1 MVAQNYKIILHFI
14 NEISNFVRDLEN
26 KNTNIMNSIL
36 KKVLTY
42 LVFPV
47 IIVGLTYW
55 IVKSVSAPV
64 EFNKMKDYRTTI
76 AVQRLKDIRDLQVAF
91 KNVNGRYTADID
103 SLINFFKEGKMK
115 IIMQV
120 GSQDDSLA
128 VENTKKLKKRN
139 PRIKPEQML
148 ELYQKGEKLVFK
160 IENEMPVRDT
170 LFNDRPDFRPDSL
183 AFIPFCGERI
193 IMDATVKMV
202 SGVKVP
208 LFEASMPYKLLLRGL
223 DNQLRIN
230 LDAERED
237 QGRYPGLQVGSITAP
252 NNNAGNWE

>member
-1 MVAQNYKIILHFI
+1 MTAQKYKIILHFI

-47 IIVGLTYW
+47 VIVGLTYW

-64 EFNKMKDYRTTI
+64 EFNKMKDYRTSV
-76 AVQRLKDIRDLQVAF
+76 AVQRLKDVRDLQVAF

-103 SLINFFKEGKMK
+103 TLINFYKEGKMK
-115 IIMQV
+115 IVMQV

-148 ELYQKGEKLVFK
+148 ELYQKGERLVFK
-160 IENEMPVRDT
+160 IEALTISSELILMQKERIRDVIQ
-170 LFNDRPDFRPDSL
+170 DFRSEVFQLLTITPETGSSTSEYKS
-183 AFIPFCGERI
+183 ERN
-193 IMDATVKMV
+193 D
-202 SGVKVP
+202 
-208 LFEASMPYKLLLRGL
+208 
-223 DNQLRIN
+223 IN
-230 LDAERED
+230 
-237 QGRYPGLQVGSITAP
+237 G
-252 NNNAGNWE
+252 